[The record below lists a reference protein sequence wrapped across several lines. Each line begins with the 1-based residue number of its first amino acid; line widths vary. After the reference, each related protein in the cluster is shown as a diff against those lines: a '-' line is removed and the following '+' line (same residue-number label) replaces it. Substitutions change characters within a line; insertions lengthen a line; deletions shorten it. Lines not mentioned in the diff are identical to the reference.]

1 MGTFGQKW
9 INGENFEFSF
19 LTDLTCAQHN
29 HLQKK
34 ETFLEAATVIAS
46 SNFFV
51 KFDVHENRS
60 KSLQILIIDYKYSC
74 CFALVNFLL
83 VSFSLYDTS
92 SASFICLYL

>member
-46 SNFFV
+46 SNFF
-51 KFDVHENRS
+51 
-60 KSLQILIIDYKYSC
+60 C
-74 CFALVNFLL
+74 
-83 VSFSLYDTS
+83 
-92 SASFICLYL
+92 